1 MMTGRFATRQDL
13 SLRRMGYRMLKAARL
28 NSDTFRELRDDPS
41 TTAQSMSLAGI
52 IGLCYGAGLGVFG
65 YFNGDFSALGTFVI
79 TLTGLLAGVSIAFLW
94 SWTTFLIVTRL
105 FRKNITYS
113 QLARPFLFAWSPG
126 LLFILMVT
134 PSPLI
139 SEISR
144 AVGTVWIVVANVFAV
159 KNAVGISI
167 QQSMLTFIASIVSLI
182 FLGALVL
189 ALIQFLVA

>member
-13 SLRRMGYRMLKAARL
+13 SLRRMGYRMLRAARL
-28 NSDTFRELRDDPS
+28 DGATFRELRDDPS
-41 TTAQSMSLAGI
+41 TTAQSMFLAGI
-52 IGLCYGAGLGVFG
+52 VGLCYGAGLGLFG
-65 YFNGDFSALGTFVI
+65 YFNGDFSALGTFVV
-79 TLTGLLAGVSIAFLW
+79 TLTGLVAGISIAFLW

-105 FRKNITYS
+105 FRRKIAYS

-126 LLFILMVT
+126 LLFIFMVT
-134 PSPLI
+134 PNPVI

-182 FLGALVL
+182 FFGALVL
-189 ALIQFLVA
+189 ALIEFLLA